1 MDKTIHT
8 IDEALDYLYSFIN
21 YETDSSFMY
30 GAVNYNVERTAR
42 LLDLSGHPEKG
53 LEIIHVAGTKGKGSV
68 CAVLGTVLS
77 AAGVVTG
84 VFTSPHI
91 ERVNERIAVN
101 GVPISDKS
109 IIDLLN
115 ELVSLIGTFPADSVP
130 TTFEILTV
138 MAVLYFSRKGV
149 RYCIL
154 ETGMGG
160 RFDSTNFCNPLVS
173 VITSISYDHMDKL
186 GDTIDKIAS
195 EKAGIIK
202 DGRPVVIGYQPYDV
216 ESIFR
221 AAAREMKSPLYSAQA
236 LCSYTIIEK
245 GSKGVLFRGEVNGL
259 VFPKLFLSLA
269 GKHQV
274 ENALA
279 ALLALKVT
287 DLLPGPE
294 VVMESLVKV
303 RIPARLEY
311 MQWRRRT
318 FILDSAHNA
327 DSARVLAEAVQTCYR
342 YERLVAVVGI
352 VKGKDIE
359 GILKHVS
366 SVTDRLIITEPVTH
380 KDLDT
385 EEVFKKARILVQDAV
400 LIRNIEEA
408 MQYAVDCTSPQDIVL
423 ITGSFYTVS
432 PARAL
437 IVSGGVSGS

>member
-1 MDKTIHT
+1 MDTIHT

-21 YETDSSFMY
+21 YETDSSFAY
-30 GAVNYNVERTAR
+30 GAVNYNIDRTVR
-42 LLDLSGHPEKG
+42 LLGLLGNPEKDMQV
-53 LEIIHVAGTKGKGSV
+53 IHVAGTKGKGSV
-68 CAVLGTVLS
+68 CAVLDAVLS
-77 AAGVVTG
+77 AAGAVTG

-101 GVPISDKS
+101 RVPIADES
-109 IIDLLN
+109 IISLLN
-115 ELVSLIGTFPADSVP
+115 ELAGLIYTFPADSVP

-160 RFDSTNFCNPLVS
+160 RFDSTNFCDPLVS

-186 GDTIDKIAS
+186 GETIGQIAS

-202 DGRPVVIGYQPYDV
+202 TGRPVVIGYQPYDV

-221 AAAREMKSPLYSAQA
+221 AEAQEAKSVLYSAPA
-236 LCSYTIIEK
+236 LCRYSIAEK
-245 GSKGVLFRGEVNGL
+245 SSEGVSFRAEVDGLDFPDLFI
-259 VFPKLFLSLA
+259 PLA
-269 GKHQV
+269 GRHQV
-274 ENALA
+274 ENTLT

-287 DLLPGPE
+287 GLLSGSE
-294 VVMESLVKV
+294 VVRKSLNTV
-303 RIPARLEY
+303 RIPARLES
-311 MQWRRRT
+311 MRWRGRE

-342 YERLVAVVGI
+342 FEQLVAIVGI

-359 GILKHVS
+359 GILKYVS
-366 SVTDRLIITEPVTH
+366 SVTDLLIITEPVTH

-385 EEVFKKARILVQDAV
+385 QTVYEKACIFVPDAI
-400 LIRNIEEA
+400 LIRDIEEA
-408 MQYAVDCTSPQDIVL
+408 MRYAVNSTSSRDTVL

-432 PARAL
+432 PARAV
-437 IVSGGVSGS
+437 IVSGSKTGG